1 MFRVKMFRVTM
12 FRVKMFRVTMFR
24 VTMFSVTMFGMAMF
38 STATFGTTTVAP
50 NQPMRQPTHAAPR
63 TKGGRWYFAAEGH
76 AVYCYGPV
84 MTLPQAN
91 GDLQKVATFC
101 KDGRAVVPLKD

>member
-1 MFRVKMFRVTM
+1 MKVLTLALL
-12 FRVKMFRVTMFR
+12 
-24 VTMFSVTMFGMAMF
+24 FSL
-38 STATFGTTTVAP
+38 TAAKP
-50 NQPMRQPTHAAPR
+50 AQPVRRPSGHVEQHS
-63 TKGGRWYFAAEGH
+63 KGGRWYFAASGH

-101 KDGRAVVPLKD
+101 RDGQTVVPLKD

>member
-1 MFRVKMFRVTM
+1 MKALTLALL
-12 FRVKMFRVTMFR
+12 
-24 VTMFSVTMFGMAMF
+24 FSM
-38 STATFGTTTVAP
+38 TVAKP
-50 NQPMRQPTHAAPR
+50 APPAR
-63 TKGGRWYFAAEGH
+63 PLTSRLAQHSKGGRWYFAANGH

-101 KDGRAVVPLKD
+101 RDGRAVVPLKD